1 MLLLR
6 LLRTQMT
13 IMAMMMTAR
22 AATTGTTRL
31 RLVRKYMILCSSS
44 SGPVSALLSPPSSR
58 AGARVPGEV
67 LFEAAADLFTFQ
79 KLLETWGGA
88 SGIFELSL
96 NVANLCQHLPTPKSF
111 SSKSYNILL

>member
-44 SGPVSALLSPPSSR
+44 SVPLRSALPSPPSSL

-67 LFEAAADLFTFQ
+67 LF
-79 KLLETWGGA
+79 
-88 SGIFELSL
+88 
-96 NVANLCQHLPTPKSF
+96 
-111 SSKSYNILL
+111 

>member
-1 MLLLR
+1 
-6 LLRTQMT
+6 MT

>member
-13 IMAMMMTAR
+13 MMAMMMTAR

-44 SGPVSALLSPPSSR
+44 SGPVSALPSPPSSL

-67 LFEAAADLFTFQ
+67 LLRRQLLTFLILQ
-79 KLLETWGGA
+79 KKE
-88 SGIFELSL
+88 II
-96 NVANLCQHLPTPKSF
+96 LPWRRGEGPVGCF
-111 SSKSYNILL
+111 GPI

>member
-44 SGPVSALLSPPSSR
+44 SGPTSALPSPPSSL

-67 LFEAAADLFTFQ
+67 LFEATADFFHKTF
-79 KLLETWGGA
+79 ERHGEGPV
-88 SGIFELSL
+88 G
-96 NVANLCQHLPTPKSF
+96 CF
-111 SSKSYNILL
+111 SSI